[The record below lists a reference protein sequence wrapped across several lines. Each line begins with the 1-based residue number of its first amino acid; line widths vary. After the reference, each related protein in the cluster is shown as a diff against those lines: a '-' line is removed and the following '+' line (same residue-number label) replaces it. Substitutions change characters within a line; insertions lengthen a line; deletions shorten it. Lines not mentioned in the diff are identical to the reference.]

1 VKESESM
8 MDPKG
13 EIWMSGSR
21 SKRGAALPL
30 LGSILFAAVVAGLP
44 ACEKK
49 EDGGVSEAVEE
60 LKDEAKDAKD
70 EIKDEIDDHT

>member
-1 VKESESM
+1 M

-13 EIWMSGSR
+13 ELWMSGSR
-21 SKRGAALPL
+21 AKRGAALPL

-44 ACEKK
+44 ACEKD
-49 EDGGVSEAVEE
+49 DGGVAEAVEE